1 MLNPGNGMTA
11 ALTFASQPRTD
22 FRRTALAGYAAIALF
37 VGGFGYWA
45 ASAPLA
51 GAVISQGTI
60 AATGGN
66 ILIQHREGGIVDKL
80 LVHEGDHVKQGQDL
94 VLLDR
99 TASEADLN
107 RLTRQSMALKA
118 SAARLEAER
127 DGLAA
132 LAPVAEAPPAPF
144 RQDFEKLLGEQQKEF
159 DARLARFRSEQS
171 ILAQR
176 VAMHRESVKGLA
188 AQKLAIEEQTDIV
201 KKELAIKI
209 NLLDRGLT
217 NRTEYSQLLRSQADL
232 VGQAGA
238 LEAELAATNTQIV
251 EAEAQTERAITQRV
265 EEALTK
271 LDDVRTNLADIG
283 EQIRAA
289 QAVLERTTI
298 TAPSDGIVVSST
310 YNSKGSV
317 IAPGEK
323 IMEILPT
330 SSGLIVDARL
340 KPQDIDA
347 VRVGQQAKLRLS
359 ALNARLTPEVPATV
373 TEISADRLL
382 DETTHQP
389 YFRARLKIADA
400 LPAGVSPAQLYPGTP
415 VEAHIST
422 GERTFFEYLIRPM
435 LDSFARAFRER

>member
-1 MLNPGNGMTA
+1 MTT
-11 ALTFASQPRTD
+11 ALAFANAPRTD
-22 FRRTALAGYAAIALF
+22 FRRTALAGYAAVALF
-37 VGGFGYWA
+37 IGGFGAWA

-51 GAVISQGTI
+51 GAVVTQGTI

-66 ILIQHREGGIVDKL
+66 ILVQHREGGIIDQL
-80 LVHEGDHVKQGQDL
+80 LVHEGDRVRRGQDL

-99 TASEADLN
+99 TAAEADLN

-127 DGLAA
+127 DGLAT
-132 LAPVAEAPPAPF
+132 LAPVADAPPAPF
-144 RQDFEKLLGEQQKEF
+144 QQDFRTLLLEQQKEF

-176 VAMHRESVKGLA
+176 VAMQRESVKGLT
-188 AQKLAIEEQTDIV
+188 AQKLAIDEQTEIV
-201 KKELAIKI
+201 KKELAIKA

-217 NRTEYSQLLRSQADL
+217 NRSEYSQLLRSQADL

-238 LEAELAATNTQIV
+238 MEANLAATNTQIV
-251 EAEAQTERAITQRV
+251 EAEAQAERATTQRV

-271 LDDVRTNLADIG
+271 LDDVRTNLADIS
-283 EQIRAA
+283 EQMRAA
-289 QAVLERTTI
+289 EAVLKRTTI
-298 TAPSDGIVVSST
+298 TAPADGIVVSSI

-330 SSGLIVDARL
+330 ALGLTVDAKL

-347 VRVGQQAKLRLS
+347 VRVGQKAKLRLS
-359 ALNARLTPEVPATV
+359 ALNARLTPEVDATV

-382 DETTHQP
+382 DETTHQS
-389 YFRARLKIADA
+389 YFRARLKIADP
-400 LPAGVSPAQLYPGTP
+400 LPPDVKPGQLYPGTP
-415 VEAHIST
+415 VEAFIST
-422 GERTFFEYLIRPM
+422 GDRTFLDYLARPM
-435 LDSFARAFRER
+435 LDSFARAFTER

>member
-1 MLNPGNGMTA
+1 MA
-11 ALTFASQPRTD
+11 QALSFASQPRTD
-22 FRRTALAGYAAIALF
+22 FRHTALAGYAAIALF

-45 ASAPLA
+45 ATAPLT
-51 GAVISQGTI
+51 GAVITQGTI

-66 ILIQHREGGIVDKL
+66 ILIQHREGGIVDRL
-80 LVHEGDHVKQGQDL
+80 LVREGDHVRQGQDL

-99 TASEADLN
+99 TPAEADLN

-127 DGLAA
+127 DGLAT
-132 LAPVAEAPPAPF
+132 LSPVADAPPAPF
-144 RQDFEKLLGEQQKEF
+144 KQDFEKLLGEQKKEF

-176 VAMHRESVKGLA
+176 VAMHRESAKGLA
-188 AQKLAIEEQTDIV
+188 AQQLAIQQQTDIV
-201 KKELAIKI
+201 KKELAVKTD
-209 NLLDRGLT
+209 LLDRGLT
-217 NRTEYSQLLRSQADL
+217 DRNEYSQLLRSEADL

-238 LEAELAATNTQIV
+238 LEADLAATNTQIV
-251 EAEAQTERAITQRV
+251 EAEAQAERATTQRV

-271 LDDVRTNLADIG
+271 LDDVRANLADIG

-289 QAVLERTTI
+289 DAVLKRTAI
-298 TAPSDGIVVSST
+298 TAPTNGIVVSST

-317 IAPGEK
+317 VAPGEK

-330 SSGLIVDARL
+330 SSGLTVDARL

-347 VRVGQQAKLRLS
+347 VRVGQPATLRLS

-373 TEISADRLL
+373 SEISADRLI
-382 DETTHQP
+382 DETTRQA
-389 YFRARLKIADA
+389 YFRARLKIADK
-400 LPAGVSPAQLYPGTP
+400 LPPGVTAKQLYPGTP
-415 VEAHIST
+415 VEAHINT
-422 GERTFFEYLIRPM
+422 GERTFLDYLARPM
-435 LDSFARAFRER
+435 LDSLARAFRER

>member
-1 MLNPGNGMTA
+1 MT
-11 ALTFASQPRTD
+11 LTLAFATEPSTD
-22 FRRTALAGYAAIALF
+22 FRRTALIGYAAVALF
-37 VGGFGYWA
+37 IGGFGYWA

-51 GAVISQGTI
+51 GAVITQGTI

-66 ILIQHREGGIVDKL
+66 ILIQHREGGLIDTL
-80 LVHEGDHVKQGQDL
+80 LVHEGDHVRQGQHL

-99 TASEADLN
+99 TAAQADLN

-118 SAARLEAER
+118 SATRLEAER

-132 LAPVAEAPPAPF
+132 LAPVADAPPAAF
-144 RQDFEKLLGEQQKEF
+144 QQDFERLLLEQRKEF
-159 DARLARFRSEQS
+159 DARLARFHSEQS

-188 AQKLAIEEQTDIV
+188 AQKRAIDEQAGIV
-201 KKELAIKI
+201 KKELAIKTD
-209 NLLDRGLT
+209 LLDRGLT
-217 NRTEYSQLLRSQADL
+217 NRNEYSQLLRSEADL

-238 LEAELAATNTQIV
+238 LEANVAATNTQIV
-251 EAEAQTERAITQRV
+251 EAEAQAERATTQRV

-289 QAVLERTTI
+289 EAVLKRTTI
-298 TAPSDGIVVSST
+298 TAPTDGIVVSST

-330 SSGLIVDARL
+330 ASGLTVDAKL
-340 KPQDIDA
+340 KPQDVDA
-347 VRVGQQAKLRLS
+347 VRVGQPAKLRLS
-359 ALNARLTPEVPATV
+359 ALNARLTPEVDATV
-373 TEISADRLL
+373 SEISADRLI
-382 DETTHQP
+382 DEATHQP
-389 YFRARLKIADA
+389 YFRARLKIAEP
-400 LPAGVSPAQLYPGTP
+400 LPPGVKPGQLYPGTP
-415 VEAHIST
+415 VEAFIST
-422 GERTFFEYLIRPM
+422 GDRTFFDYLARPM
-435 LDSFARAFRER
+435 LDSFARAFTER

>member
-1 MLNPGNGMTA
+1 MTG

-22 FRRTALAGYAAIALF
+22 FHRTALAGYAAVAPFI
-37 VGGFGYWA
+37 GGFGYWA

-51 GAVISQGTI
+51 GAVVTQGTI

-66 ILIQHREGGIVDKL
+66 ILIQHREGGIIDQL
-80 LVHEGDHVKQGQDL
+80 LVHEGDHVLQGQDL

-99 TASEADLN
+99 TAPEADLN

-127 DGLAA
+127 DGLAT
-132 LAPVAEAPPAPF
+132 LAPVADAPPAPF
-144 RQDFEKLLGEQQKEF
+144 QQDFLTLLLEQQKEF

-176 VAMHRESVKGLA
+176 VAMQRESVKGLA
-188 AQKLAIEEQTDIV
+188 AQKLAIAEQTDIV
-201 KKELAIKI
+201 RKELAIKTD
-209 NLLDRGLT
+209 LLDRGLT
-217 NRTEYSQLLRSQADL
+217 NRSEYSQLLRSQADL

-238 LEAELAATNTQIV
+238 MEANLAATNTQIV
-251 EAEAQTERAITQRV
+251 EAEAQAERATTQRV

-271 LDDVRTNLADIG
+271 LDDVRTNLADIS

-289 QAVLERTTI
+289 EAVLKRTTI
-298 TAPSDGIVVSST
+298 TAPTDGIVVSSI

-323 IMEILPT
+323 IMEVLPT
-330 SSGLIVDARL
+330 ASGLTVDAKL

-347 VRVGQQAKLRLS
+347 VRVGQKAKLRLS
-359 ALNARLTPEVPATV
+359 ALNARLTPEVDATV
-373 TEISADRLL
+373 AEISADRLL

-389 YFRARLKIADA
+389 YFRARLKIAEP
-400 LPAGVSPAQLYPGTP
+400 LPQGVKPGQLYPGTP
-415 VEAHIST
+415 VEAFIST
-422 GERTFFEYLIRPM
+422 GDRTFLDYLARPM
-435 LDSFARAFRER
+435 LDSFARAFTER